1 MRMEKLKTKS
11 ELRILRHFDRSKELS
26 EPTLRAVSEVAE
38 RESLSSGKHLW
49 AMGDCAEFFAVVES
63 GIIEITALR
72 ESGKETCF
80 GIFGPGHCIGVSAF
94 LRRGHFPAMARAV
107 SNDVSVIKVYLDM
120 AYHDSYSEIFLEI
133 NDWLKEEMIVH
144 EEVLRQKID
153 LLSMGQA
160 EVRTLEL
167 IKQISER
174 FGVKSTSSRIQ
185 IPVKLSKTLL
195 ARLVEIRVETM
206 IRILNRWG
214 KRGLI
219 SFHAG
224 EMTIPDL
231 SKLEMKVLHP

>member
-1 MRMEKLKTKS
+1 MKS
-11 ELRILRHFDRSKELS
+11 ALSILRHVDRSKKLS
-26 EPTLRAVSEVAE
+26 DTMLRALSEVAE

-49 AMGDCAEFFAVVES
+49 SMGDCAEFFAVVES

-80 GIFGPGHCIGVSAF
+80 GIFGPGHCIGISAF
-94 LRRGHFPAMARAV
+94 LRKGSFPAMARAV
-107 SNDVSVIKVYLDM
+107 SSDVSVIKVYLGRS
-120 AYHDSYSEIFLEI
+120 YHDSDSKVFLEI
-133 NDWLKEEMIVH
+133 SDWLKKELILH
-144 EEVLRQKID
+144 EEVLRRKID

-160 EVRTLEL
+160 ETRTLEL
-167 IKQISER
+167 IKQLSER
-174 FGVKSTSSRIQ
+174 FGVQTTSSGIQ

-206 IRILNRWG
+206 IRILNRWT